1 MITEFRFMN
10 ICHQDKST
18 KGFEMPKF
26 GSKLINVAK
35 FWIYWIIIVTLT
47 IGLFFALMENAH
59 FEDKDLEFYL
69 KNKETL
75 RYNFQIFTVISF
87 VLTYILANP
96 LINRFYKN
104 KTLSS
109 GKRLLWQT
117 LIYFLILIVIT
128 TIFCLI

>member
-1 MITEFRFMN
+1 
-10 ICHQDKST
+10 
-18 KGFEMPKF
+18 MPKF
-26 GSKLINVAK
+26 GNKLIDVAK
-35 FWIYWIIIVTLT
+35 FWIYWIIIVTVT

-59 FEDKDLEFYL
+59 FEGQDLEFYL

-75 RYNFQIFTVISF
+75 RYNFRIFAIISF

-104 KTLSS
+104 KTLSF

-117 LIYFLILIVIT
+117 LTYFSILIVI
-128 TIFCLI
+128 IVLFSL

>member
-1 MITEFRFMN
+1 ME
-10 ICHQDKST
+10 
-18 KGFEMPKF
+18 KGWFMPKF
-26 GSKLINVAK
+26 GNKLIDVAK
-35 FWIYWIIIVTLT
+35 FWLYWIIVVTLT
-47 IGLFFALMENAH
+47 TGLFFAFLENTP
-59 FEDKDLEFYL
+59 FEGDDLKFYL

-75 RYNFQIFTVISF
+75 RYNFRIFAVISF
-87 VLTYILANP
+87 VLAYILANP

-128 TIFCLI
+128 AIFVL

>member
-1 MITEFRFMN
+1 MN
-10 ICHQDKST
+10 TSKQSGNSL

-47 IGLFFALMENAH
+47 IGLFFAFLENTP
-59 FEDKDLEFYL
+59 FEGDDLEFYL

-75 RYNFQIFTVISF
+75 RYNFRIFAVISF

-104 KTLSS
+104 KTLSF

-117 LIYFLILIVIT
+117 LIYFLILITIVIFF
-128 TIFCLI
+128 ILFCA

>member
-1 MITEFRFMN
+1 MN
-10 ICHQDKST
+10 TSKQSGNSL

-26 GSKLINVAK
+26 GSKLIDAIK

-47 IGLFFALMENAH
+47 IGLFFAFLENTP
-59 FEDKDLEFYL
+59 FEGDDLEFYL

-75 RYNFQIFTVISF
+75 RYNFRIFAVISF
-87 VLTYILANP
+87 VLTYILANL

-117 LIYFLILIVIT
+117 LIYFLILITIVIFF
-128 TIFCLI
+128 ILFCA

>member
-1 MITEFRFMN
+1 MN
-10 ICHQDKST
+10 TYKQNGSSVE
-18 KGFEMPKF
+18 GFIMPKF
-26 GSKLINVAK
+26 GSKLIDVAK

-47 IGLFFALMENAH
+47 IGLFFAFLENTP
-59 FEDKDLEFYL
+59 FEGDDLEFYL

-75 RYNFQIFTVISF
+75 RYNFRIFAVISF

>member
-1 MITEFRFMN
+1 
-10 ICHQDKST
+10 
-18 KGFEMPKF
+18 MPKF

>member
-1 MITEFRFMN
+1 
-10 ICHQDKST
+10 
-18 KGFEMPKF
+18 MPKF
-26 GSKLINVAK
+26 GNKLIDVAK
-35 FWIYWIIIVTLT
+35 FWIYWIIIVTVT

-59 FEDKDLEFYL
+59 FEGQDLEFYL

-75 RYNFQIFTVISF
+75 RYNFQIFAIISF

-104 KTLSS
+104 KTLSF

-117 LIYFLILIVIT
+117 LTYFSILIVI
-128 TIFCLI
+128 IVLFSL

>member
-1 MITEFRFMN
+1 MN
-10 ICHQDKST
+10 TYKQSGNNT
-18 KGFEMPKF
+18 KEYKMPKF
-26 GSKLINVAK
+26 GSKLIDAIK
-35 FWIYWIIIVTLT
+35 FWIYWIIVVTLT
-47 IGLFFALMENAH
+47 IGLFFAFLENTP
-59 FEDKDLEFYL
+59 FEGDDLEFYL

-75 RYNFQIFTVISF
+75 RYNFRIFAVISF

-128 TIFCLI
+128 AIFVL